1 MIYRPLFVRS
11 EISRDLLV
19 EPETRIRILGTE
31 RERQISAGTLKGGPL
46 TRGSAPAPDEDK
58 FDRGGPVEREP
69 RPPVE
74 PADQA
79 TLSHF
84 SILPRYL
91 AITYQSSGLFNHSD
105 APY

>member
-1 MIYRPLFVRS
+1 MTYGSLFVRS
-11 EISRDLLV
+11 EISRDLPV
-19 EPETRIRILGTE
+19 EPETRIRIFGTE

-46 TRGSAPAPDEDK
+46 NRGSAPAPDNK

>member
-19 EPETRIRILGTE
+19 EPETRIRIFGTE

-58 FDRGGPVEREP
+58 FDRGGPVERGP
-69 RPPVE
+69 RPPSGTSGSGDLV
-74 PADQA
+74 AFLNFA
-79 TLSHF
+79 TV
-84 SILPRYL
+84 
-91 AITYQSSGLFNHSD
+91 SGHHVSEFWSF
-105 APY
+105 